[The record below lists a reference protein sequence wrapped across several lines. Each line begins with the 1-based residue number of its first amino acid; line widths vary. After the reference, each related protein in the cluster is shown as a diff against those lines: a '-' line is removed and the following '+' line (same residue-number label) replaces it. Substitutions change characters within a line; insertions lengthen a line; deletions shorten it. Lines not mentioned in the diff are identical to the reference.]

1 MINKY
6 YYNKYLKYK
15 LKYKNI
21 KGGGIEAE
29 EYINNKI
36 STFNILDYTEI
47 IQIYLDLVINDIII
61 TSNTE
66 PILTKELTLSNEP
79 KKHIGLSDE
88 VKEKR
93 DKYKEFS
100 KYKSSKN

>member
-1 MINKY
+1 MIS
-6 YYNKYLKYK
+6 LFFRFDHT
-15 LKYKNI
+15 
-21 KGGGIEAE
+21 
-29 EYINNKI
+29 
-36 STFNILDYTEI
+36 STR
-47 IQIYLDLVINDIII
+47 III

-66 PILTKELTLSNEP
+66 PILTKELTSSNEP